1 MPQPKIQDPRSLV
14 VTRVPLSA
22 LHLDPTNART
32 LAEQNLAAIKAI
44 VQRFGQ
50 AEPLA
55 VHPRTGRVIGGNGRL
70 VAMLALGWKEC
81 DVVMLELSDVEATAL
96 GIALNRTAELAGW
109 DPGAPAKMLGELG
122 AEGALDGVG
131 YSSADIDELL
141 AEIAANR
148 SSPSVMIDPG
158 PGEDAVKSICA
169 RGDVWRLG
177 KLHRRVRAIEITPAF
192 VDGTILRWQT
202 MTGNA
207 ATLDGAGRTH
217 NEISRERKE
226 AS

>member
-1 MPQPKIQDPRSLV
+1 MPAQTVQDPRSLI

-22 LHLDPTNART
+22 LHLDPANART
-32 LAEQNLAAIKAI
+32 HGEQNLAAITASL
-44 VQRFGQ
+44 QRFGQ
-50 AEPLA
+50 AEPLV
-55 VHPRTGRVIGGNGRL
+55 VHARTGRVIGGNGRL
-70 VAMLALGWKEC
+70 VAMQALGWKEC
-81 DVVMLELSDVEATAL
+81 DVVQLELSDIEATAL
-96 GIALNRTAELAGW
+96 GIALNRTAELAEW
-109 DPGAPAKMLGELG
+109 DPGALAKMLGELG

-148 SSPSVMIDPG
+148 SSPSVMINPG
-158 PGEDAVKSICA
+158 PGEDPVKSICA

-192 VDGTILRWQT
+192 VDGTILRWQK
-202 MTGNA
+202 MSGKA
-207 ATLDGAGRTH
+207 ATLDGDGRTFD
-217 NEISRERKE
+217 ELSAERKV